1 MTRKLLRKQS
11 SVSSPIIQNLESV
24 TKTIDMGIFT
34 TYDVPKEALKPSA
47 PYKLE
52 PKEME
57 TEQPT
62 DELKKQVERLK
73 KEVELLKKQQE
84 NK

>member
-1 MTRKLLRKQS
+1 
-11 SVSSPIIQNLESV
+11 
-24 TKTIDMGIFT
+24 MGIFT
-34 TYDVPKEALKPSA
+34 TYDVPKESLKPSV

-73 KEVELLKKQQE
+73 KEVELLKQQE

>member
-1 MTRKLLRKQS
+1 M
-11 SVSSPIIQNLESV
+11 V
-24 TKTIDMGIFT
+24 IFT
-34 TYDVPKEALKPSA
+34 TYDVPEESLKPSA

-52 PKEME
+52 PKEIE

-73 KEVELLKKQQE
+73 KEVELLKQQQE

>member
-1 MTRKLLRKQS
+1 
-11 SVSSPIIQNLESV
+11 
-24 TKTIDMGIFT
+24 MGIFT
-34 TYDVPKEALKPSA
+34 TYNVPEESLKPSA

-52 PKEME
+52 PKEIE

-73 KEVELLKKQQE
+73 KEVELLKQQQE

>member
-1 MTRKLLRKQS
+1 
-11 SVSSPIIQNLESV
+11 
-24 TKTIDMGIFT
+24 MGIFT
-34 TYDVPKEALKPSA
+34 TYDMSKEALKPSA

-52 PKEME
+52 PKDEE
-57 TEQPT
+57 KEQPT

>member
-1 MTRKLLRKQS
+1 
-11 SVSSPIIQNLESV
+11 
-24 TKTIDMGIFT
+24 MGIFS
-34 TYDVPKEALKPSA
+34 TYDMSKKALEPSV

-52 PKEME
+52 PREME

-62 DELKKQVERLK
+62 EELKKQVERLK
-73 KEVELLKKQQE
+73 KEVELLKQQQE

>member
-1 MTRKLLRKQS
+1 MTRKLLKKQL
-11 SVSSPIIQNLESV
+11 SVSLPIIQNLESV

-34 TYDVPKEALKPSA
+34 TYDVSKEALKPSV

-52 PKEME
+52 PKDEE
-57 TEQPT
+57 KAQPT
-62 DELKKQVERLK
+62 EELKKQVERLK

>member
-1 MTRKLLRKQS
+1 
-11 SVSSPIIQNLESV
+11 
-24 TKTIDMGIFT
+24 MGIFT
-34 TYDVPKEALKPSA
+34 TYDTSKESLKPSA

-52 PKEME
+52 PKDEE
-57 TEQPT
+57 KEQPT

>member
-1 MTRKLLRKQS
+1 
-11 SVSSPIIQNLESV
+11 
-24 TKTIDMGIFT
+24 MGIFT
-34 TYDVPKEALKPSA
+34 TYGIPEESLKPSA

-62 DELKKQVERLK
+62 EELKKQVERLK
-73 KEVELLKKQQE
+73 KEVELLKKEQE

>member
-1 MTRKLLRKQS
+1 
-11 SVSSPIIQNLESV
+11 
-24 TKTIDMGIFT
+24 MGIFT

-52 PKEME
+52 PKDEE
-57 TEQPT
+57 KEQPT
-62 DELKKQVERLK
+62 EELKKQVEKLK
-73 KEVELLKKQQE
+73 KEVELLKQQE

>member
-1 MTRKLLRKQS
+1 
-11 SVSSPIIQNLESV
+11 
-24 TKTIDMGIFT
+24 MGIFT

-52 PKEME
+52 PKEIE

-62 DELKKQVERLK
+62 EELKKQVERLK

>member
-1 MTRKLLRKQS
+1 
-11 SVSSPIIQNLESV
+11 
-24 TKTIDMGIFT
+24 MGIFT

-73 KEVELLKKQQE
+73 KEVELLKKEQE